1 MDKNKNTVRRNCPF
15 YDDDEAC
22 KKLQPKR
29 NCYQCVLSNVE
40 ILKKDFYRLIEHRN
54 KIEQENKDLK
64 FLIGEKILKEYQE
77 GKIETVETVETII

>member
-1 MDKNKNTVRRNCPF
+1 MDKNKNTVRRGCPF
-15 YDDDEAC
+15 YNDDKAC
-22 KKLQPKR
+22 KKLQSKR

-40 ILKKDFYRLIEHRN
+40 ILKKDFYRLIEHCN

-77 GKIETVETVETII
+77 EKIETAETIEVII